1 MNNPVY
7 LKVIPN
13 HYKFRI
19 LEIGVEIN
27 GVTRRHVFDPHDD
40 ENAILWVGVNEL
52 LQAEGG
58 PQEVAGKNDDSTS
71 RVFDGFNDV
80 LRNQL
85 NQTDFAVT
93 QLPLN
98 YG

>member
-1 MNNPVY
+1 M
-7 LKVIPN
+7 
-13 HYKFRI
+13 
-19 LEIGVEIN
+19 
-27 GVTRRHVFDPHDD
+27 
-40 ENAILWVGVNEL
+40 NEL